1 MFSFCRLFL
10 GIPNWAGVI
19 LVLRRSRS
27 GLTFTFSGLWSFTLL
42 SEPVSQA
49 GDTFK
54 PAALLKLLV
63 GGRPTFTSG
72 HLLSRAPKLAGPR
85 EPGTGS
91 SGAWRAALAP
101 TAWERNTP
109 LAGVPYSYYLP
120 DTLRAGDAVIEWG
133 GIRVVTKKIA
143 HTTREEGDLAI
154 YCVITGTDSLNWP
167 WLPVL
172 PTEPKLL
179 YCLFAPTTG
188 PHHCWHGGRGTVHQA
203 SGHPKKSK
211 TIS

>member
-1 MFSFCRLFL
+1 M
-10 GIPNWAGVI
+10 I

-27 GLTFTFSGLWSFTLL
+27 GLTLTFSGLWSFTLL

-49 GDTFK
+49 GEIFK
-54 PAALLKLLV
+54 PAARGSLAKTACWWAANV
-63 GGRPTFTSG
+63 HQRPSA
-72 HLLSRAPKLAGPR
+72 LSSSKTRWP
-85 EPGTGS
+85 
-91 SGAWRAALAP
+91 SGAWDRELGSLEGCTGSNCLGAKHATGRSPILLLPARHAACGGR
-101 TAWERNTP
+101 RN
-109 LAGVPYSYYLP
+109 
-120 DTLRAGDAVIEWG
+120 RKR

-167 WLPVL
+167 WLTVL

-188 PHHCWHGGRGTVHQA
+188 PHHC
-203 SGHPKKSK
+203 
-211 TIS
+211 